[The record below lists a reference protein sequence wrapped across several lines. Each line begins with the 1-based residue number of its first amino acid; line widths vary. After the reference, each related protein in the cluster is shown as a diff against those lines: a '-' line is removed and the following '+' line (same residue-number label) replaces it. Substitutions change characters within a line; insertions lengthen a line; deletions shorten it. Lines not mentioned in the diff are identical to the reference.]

1 MNALS
6 RITPLVLAL
15 ALLAGCGSPAGKDL
29 SPEERTQLYRTAIEN
44 ARDQDLNDALP
55 IVTSA
60 EEETGQ
66 ALFDVLGLA
75 PEDCA
80 ACAPSVSLMN
90 VKAYGIAAV
99 YPADGREA
107 QVEEGLAAFIDQQR
121 QNFQQYLPD
130 QYEIAQAAR
139 LETLS
144 DGTILMV
151 MCEDQD
157 GVFDRISA
165 AIIEGEG

>member
-6 RITPLVLAL
+6 RIAPLALAL
-15 ALLAGCGSPAGKDL
+15 ALLAGCGSTAGKDL
-29 SPEERTQLYRTAIEN
+29 SPEERTQLYRTAIET

-66 ALFDVLGLA
+66 ALVDVLGLA
-75 PEDCA
+75 SEDCA
-80 ACAPSVSLMN
+80 ACALSVSLMN

-107 QVEEGLAAFIDQQR
+107 QVEDGLSAFIDQQR

-157 GVFDRISA
+157 GVFDRIRT

>member
-6 RITPLVLAL
+6 RIAPLALAL
-15 ALLAGCGSPAGKDL
+15 ALLAGCGSTAGKDL

-75 PEDCA
+75 SEDCA
-80 ACAPSVSLMN
+80 ACA
-90 VKAYGIAAV
+90 
-99 YPADGREA
+99 
-107 QVEEGLAAFIDQQR
+107 
-121 QNFQQYLPD
+121 
-130 QYEIAQAAR
+130 
-139 LETLS
+139 LS
-144 DGTILMV
+144 P
-151 MCEDQD
+151 
-157 GVFDRISA
+157 
-165 AIIEGEG
+165 

>member
-1 MNALS
+1 
-6 RITPLVLAL
+6 
-15 ALLAGCGSPAGKDL
+15 
-29 SPEERTQLYRTAIEN
+29 
-44 ARDQDLNDALP
+44 
-55 IVTSA
+55 
-60 EEETGQ
+60 
-66 ALFDVLGLA
+66 
-75 PEDCA
+75 
-80 ACAPSVSLMN
+80 MN

-107 QVEEGLAAFIDQQR
+107 QVEDGLSAFIDQQR

-151 MCEDQD
+151 MCKDQD
-157 GVFDRISA
+157 GVFDRIRT